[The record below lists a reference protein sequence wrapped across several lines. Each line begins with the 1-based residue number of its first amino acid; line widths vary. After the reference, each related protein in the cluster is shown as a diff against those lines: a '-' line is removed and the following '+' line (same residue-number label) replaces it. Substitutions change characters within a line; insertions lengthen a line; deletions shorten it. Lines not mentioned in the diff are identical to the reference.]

1 MLTKPLDALKIHLPS
16 LMICEET
23 RGEKNGGEGG
33 RASGEKDKEE
43 KEEELDDKEEVE

>member
-23 RGEKNGGEGG
+23 RGEKNGGGG
-33 RASGEKDKEE
+33 RAGGEKDKEE